1 MVLYATHNE
10 QQPNP
15 LRSAL
20 SISFQEQRLLF
31 VIITQAAGPS
41 LCLW

>member
-20 SISFQEQRLLF
+20 NIYFQEQRRELD
-31 VIITQAAGPS
+31 G
-41 LCLW
+41 